1 MTGRDSREKGALKAE
16 RKARLMTKLANRTF
30 SKNPSFLDRMA
41 MKLLEK
47 AVGPASE
54 DDPDLDHHGE
64 IKAFE

>member
-1 MTGRDSREKGALKAE
+1 MTGRDCSGKEALRAE

-30 SKNPSFLDRMA
+30 SKNPGFLDRMA

-54 DDPDLDHHGE
+54 DDPDLDHDGE